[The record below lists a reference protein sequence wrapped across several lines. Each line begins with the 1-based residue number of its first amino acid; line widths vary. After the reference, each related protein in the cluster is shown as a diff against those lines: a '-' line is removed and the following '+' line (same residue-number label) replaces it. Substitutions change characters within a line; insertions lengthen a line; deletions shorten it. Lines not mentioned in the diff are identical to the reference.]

1 MRSFSELRLRKAVHR
16 KSISVPFDDRLHVL
30 TSKGQVVKWER
41 CRIHRDRT
49 VFHNFSQVKPV
60 LGKRKDLVLR
70 TRRHAERHVTL
81 YFFLAIVHFI
91 NLGTTILV
99 TAMNRMIERQAKASG
114 CIELQGVV
122 DGFAYERARASTFNL
137 N

>member
-16 KSISVPFDDRLHVL
+16 KSISIPFDDRLHVL
-30 TSKGQVVKWER
+30 TSKGEVVKWER
-41 CRIHRDRT
+41 CRIHRDMT

-60 LGKRKDLVLR
+60 LGKREWKDLVLR

-99 TAMNRMIERQAKASG
+99 TAMNRINGRRRLLDALSYKVLWTVLLMNEHM
-114 CIELQGVV
+114 LQP
-122 DGFAYERARASTFNL
+122 L
-137 N
+137 I